1 MGKRLLLKRQLDPSK
16 KKKKRKTIRI
26 IPMLFTKKKRKKE
39 KKGRIPSGASHKYS
53 DAKVK
58 EYLFWTKRKARLY
71 FGHHNAYLDPTVC
84 L

>member
-1 MGKRLLLKRQLDPSK
+1 MLFTPK
-16 KKKKRKTIRI
+16 KKKK
-26 IPMLFTKKKRKKE
+26 
-39 KKGRIPSGASHKYS
+39 KGREEYQCGASHKYS

-58 EYLFWTKRKARLY
+58 EYLLWTKRKARLY